1 MKEINGRTKVLGLI
15 GDPVEHTESP
25 SIHNL
30 LAEKLGDNVVY
41 VPFRVD
47 GRHLEEAV
55 EGAYALGMEGLN
67 VTVPHKVEVMQYVT
81 ELDDA
86 ALDIGA
92 VNTLARIRG
101 GYRGYNTDFSG
112 FIRELDKLDI
122 QVNGKSVIVLGAGG
136 AAKAVVHSLKKLRAD
151 HIYILNRSIGKA
163 QKIFAG
169 TDNVTISGFDDWESI
184 PKGKYT
190 CIQCT
195 SVGLSPDDD
204 ACVIDDEGFYDF
216 IESAVDLIYKPKE
229 TAFMKKVVSHGG
241 RAYNGLRMLVYQAV
255 SSYEFFMR
263 KEVPEEVA
271 EELYNELNS

>member
-1 MKEINGRTKVLGLI
+1 MNTINGNTKVLGLI
-15 GDPVEHTESP
+15 GDPIEHTGSP
-25 SIHNL
+25 AIHNR

-41 VPFRVD
+41 VPFEVRAK
-47 GRHLEEAV
+47 RLEEAV
-55 EGAYALGMEGLN
+55 EGAYALGIEGLN

-92 VNTLARIRG
+92 VNTLSRIRG

-112 FIRELDKLDI
+112 FMRELDKLDI
-122 QVNGKSVIVLGAGG
+122 QVNGKNVIVLGAGG
-136 AAKAVVHSLKKLRAD
+136 AAKAVMYSLKRLGAR
-151 HIYILNRSIGKA
+151 HIDILNRNKDKA
-163 QKIFAG
+163 
-169 TDNVTISGFDDWESI
+169 ESI
-184 PKGKYT
+184 FGGQPNITIRGFRDWRSIPEGKYI

-204 ACVIDDEGFYDF
+204 ACVIEDEDF
-216 IESAVDLIYKPKE
+216 FDLVDSAVDLIYKPKE
-229 TAFMKKVVSHGG
+229 TAFMKKVTSHGG

-255 SSYEFFMR
+255 SSYEFFMK
-263 KEVPEEVA
+263 KEVPEEAA

>member
-55 EGAYALGMEGLN
+55 EGAYALGLEGLN

-204 ACVIDDEGFYDF
+204 ACVIDDEGFYDL